1 MYGAAT
7 LSAAALLLGAIGA
20 QAAGP
25 PTTFK
30 CSAAQIKCVNGK
42 ATAFLGCHNKA
53 EGKNVPVDPA
63 CITKAE
69 QKFTLPA
76 KGCMDKA
83 EKDLVKSPCPTSGSG
98 FIALL
103 ENKSDAFVLDVVQE
117 LDPGYPAP
125 VLSKCSAGKKKCVA
139 NKVKAVLGCYNKA
152 AGKNLPVDP
161 ACLQKATDKFD
172 GGADPTKGC
181 FAKLY
186 AKVPNDCL
194 TPIDV
199 AAMEAK
205 VDAFALDIFNLTT
218 PPPPPTILDFANGL
232 PGGTCGSARDGS
244 NTVIKTLHCGGLNIG
259 GGAST
264 VGEGPTPDGSQSRF
278 ALACVGTSC
287 TISSTNTTP
296 PVNSSAPDCTATG
309 CNFGTPLPIPNTS
322 LPNLTTCVLNTFTS
336 NASGTLDLSTGT
348 SSTNVS
354 LTSTTY
360 LTGNVAQPCPA
371 CRAGAGGTGAILSGS
386 PASPAHGF
394 CDRGPRAT
402 QACTTTD
409 SLGYT
414 RDCLT
419 GGVGAPPK
427 DCQAGVPG
435 HDGCV
440 DGTIVGPIA
449 VDLSPLTT
457 GIANA
462 NNATGTF
469 CPGQGGS
476 PGTNG
481 CFGQPTCQTIIENG
495 VAAGPI
501 TTGADATATLASVFC
516 IASTANGLVNFAADL
531 PGPGAVSLP
540 GTFNAHN

>member
-30 CSAAQIKCVNGK
+30 CSAAQIKCVSGK

-53 EGKNVPVDPA
+53 EGKNVAVDPE

-83 EKDLVKSPCPTSGSG
+83 EKDLVKSPCPNSGSG

-244 NTVIKTLHCGGLNIG
+244 NTVIKTLTLRWSQHRGRRLDRGRGTDARRLAEPLRAELHGNELRDYRVAHHASREQRAPRLQQHGLQLRH
-259 GGAST
+259 AAADPER
-264 VGEGPTPDGSQSRF
+264 VP
-278 ALACVGTSC
+278 
-287 TISSTNTTP
+287 
-296 PVNSSAPDCTATG
+296 
-309 CNFGTPLPIPNTS
+309 
-322 LPNLTTCVLNTFTS
+322 
-336 NASGTLDLSTGT
+336 
-348 SSTNVS
+348 
-354 LTSTTY
+354 
-360 LTGNVAQPCPA
+360 AQPDHL
-371 CRAGAGGTGAILSGS
+371 RAEHL
-386 PASPAHGF
+386 
-394 CDRGPRAT
+394 RR
-402 QACTTTD
+402 
-409 SLGYT
+409 
-414 RDCLT
+414 
-419 GGVGAPPK
+419 
-427 DCQAGVPG
+427 
-435 HDGCV
+435 
-440 DGTIVGPIA
+440 
-449 VDLSPLTT
+449 
-457 GIANA
+457 
-462 NNATGTF
+462 
-469 CPGQGGS
+469 
-476 PGTNG
+476 
-481 CFGQPTCQTIIENG
+481 
-495 VAAGPI
+495 
-501 TTGADATATLASVFC
+501 
-516 IASTANGLVNFAADL
+516 
-531 PGPGAVSLP
+531 
-540 GTFNAHN
+540 